1 MAEPESDFT
10 DEEVAEMSLSDQAAV
25 QTSVNPS
32 DYLALREYVMREMGL
47 L

>member
-1 MAEPESDFT
+1 MAEPENDLSED
-10 DEEVAEMSLSDQAAV
+10 EVAEMSLSDQAAV
-25 QTSVNPS
+25 KNSVHPS